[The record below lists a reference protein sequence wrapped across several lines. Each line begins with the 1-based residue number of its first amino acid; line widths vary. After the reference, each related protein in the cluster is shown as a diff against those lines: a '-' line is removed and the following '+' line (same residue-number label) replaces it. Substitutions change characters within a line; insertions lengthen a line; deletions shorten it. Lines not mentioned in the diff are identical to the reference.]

1 MNTTPRNYK
10 PRTPST
16 RNMSVIRYRGQLSTD
31 KPLKSLT
38 KGRRSFGGRNSAGR
52 ITTRHQ
58 GGGHKKTMRLVDFV
72 FDKKNIPARVEH
84 IEYDPFRSGFI
95 ARLVYKDG
103 ERRYILSP
111 RGLKVGDTVI
121 NSETAA
127 ITPGNR
133 LPLKNIPVGT
143 FVYNIEI
150 HANGGAKMGRSAGNY
165 AEVVAHDSGYAQIK
179 LPSTEVRK
187 VVDTAWASV
196 GEVSNPEHHL
206 VVLGKAGRA
215 RHMGIRPTVR
225 GTAMNPVDHPHGGG
239 EGRQGRG
246 LRRAKSA
253 WGKPTGKGQK
263 SRTPKKYSNP
273 FIVSRRRVGKKRKTS
288 M

>member
-1 MNTTPRNYK
+1 MSIRNYK
-10 PRTPST
+10 ARTKST
-16 RNMSVIRYRGQLSTD
+16 RHMSVIRYREFLTTS

-38 KGRRSFGGRNSAGR
+38 RGKKHQAGRNSAGR

-58 GGGHKKTMRLVDFV
+58 GGGHKQTQRIVDFL
-72 FDKKNIPARVEH
+72 FNKKNVKGRVEH

-95 ARLVYKDG
+95 ARIVYMDG
-103 ERRYILSP
+103 ERRYILAPKS
-111 RGLKVGDTVI
+111 LAVGSFVVT
-121 NSETAA
+121 SETAP

-143 FVYNIEI
+143 FIYNIEL
-150 HANGGAKMGRSAGNY
+150 HANGGAKMSRSAGNY
-165 AEVVAHDSGYAQIK
+165 AELVALDGGYAQIK

-187 VVDTAWASV
+187 VVDTAWASI
-196 GEVSNPEHHL
+196 GEVSNSSHHL

-215 RHMGIRPTVR
+215 RRMGIRPTVR

-246 LRRAKSA
+246 HRRQRSM

-273 FIVSRRRVGKKRKTS
+273 FLVSRRRVGKKRKS
-288 M
+288 V